1 MIVAH
6 FKTIFGI
13 AGPKLTTTTPGNQG
27 TRIAT
32 TVGAGNRFWAWPSI
46 SPAPTT
52 LLTGIDFD
60 PVGGP
65 EYSWGYGAPTA
76 SADANV
82 NLAILAELAT
92 SGPTTASVLTFA

>member
-52 LLTGIDFD
+52 LLTDIKFD
-60 PVGGP
+60 NGVT
-65 EYSWGYGAPTA
+65 YSWGLGAPTA